1 MAEMGMGKGVTAGKL
16 ASNVQKKLTRAQEK
30 VMQKLGKADET
41 RDVAFEEGVINF
53 NKQYTEGSKLQKD
66 LRAYLAAVQTMHE
79 SSKNLQECLSDMY
92 EPEWYGKDDLDSI
105 VEDTDV
111 LWTDFHQKLV
121 DNALISMDT
130 YLGQFPDIKS
140 RIAKRDR
147 KLVDY
152 DSARHNHSSTNKGKK
167 GKDGGIKITK
177 PASLLERAT
186 PVWAQGIL
194 SAHNIAQSNL
204 SRNQAEDELE
214 RAQKVFEEIN
224 EDLQEELPSLWNS
237 RVGFYIST
245 FQSMSGFEEK
255 FHKEMGKLD
264 QNLYDI
270 LVKLEKQDMSGEL
283 PRGADPANH
292 TMSPGGP
299 PPIPKSP
306 SKLRPAMPPRPE
318 SSPCRDMKPEN
329 IINLF
334 DAAAAPNISV
344 TSPTQFD
351 SPAGSNLLDMDLSI
365 LAAPSHG
372 GTAVSSASQAVS
384 WDTWEPEETPAPPEE
399 PQGWDDDGTLPV
411 RAAGWGDDGTLPVRA
426 AGWDDDGT
434 LPVRA
439 AGCGDDGTLPVRAA
453 GCGDDGTLPV
463 HAAGWDDDGTL
474 PVRAAGC
481 GDDGIAATT
490 AGWDDDGSLPVR
502 VDDSW
507 GDDGV
512 ADATASAAVAESEAA
527 GWDDDEEGVPQADTL
542 TTPAAPTPAAPTA
555 AAPTPAA
562 AAPEETPVVAAAAA
576 AAATNGD
583 SETVEMPPGFLFKVT
598 TMHDYA
604 ANDSDELEMKAGD
617 IVLVVAFD
625 NPEEQDEGWLMG
637 MKQEDWI
644 QNKQSSLKGV
654 FPENFTSRL

>member
-292 TMSPGGP
+292 TLSPGGP

-306 SKLRPAMPPRPE
+306 SKLRPVMPPRPE

-351 SPAGSNLLDMDLSI
+351 STAGANLLDMDLSI

-384 WDTWEPEETPAPPEE
+384 WDTWEPEETAAPPEE
-399 PQGWDDDGTLPV
+399 PQGWD
-411 RAAGWGDDGTLPVRA
+411 DDGTLPVRA

-439 AGCGDDGTLPVRAA
+439 AGCGDDGTLP
-453 GCGDDGTLPV
+453 
-463 HAAGWDDDGTL
+463 
-474 PVRAAGC
+474 
-481 GDDGIAATT
+481 
-490 AGWDDDGSLPVR
+490 
-502 VDDSW
+502 
-507 GDDGV
+507 
-512 ADATASAAVAESEAA
+512 
-527 GWDDDEEGVPQADTL
+527 ADTL

-562 AAPEETPVVAAAAA
+562 AAPEETPVVA

>member
-292 TMSPGGP
+292 TLSPGGP

-334 DAAAAPNISV
+334 DAAAPNISV

-351 SPAGSNLLDMDLSI
+351 SPAGANLLDMDLSI

-411 RAAGWGDDGTLPVRA
+411 CA

-439 AGCGDDGTLPVRAA
+439 AGWG
-453 GCGDDGTLPV
+453 
-463 HAAGWDDDGTL
+463 DDGTL

-542 TTPAAPTPAAPTA
+542 TTPAAPTAAAPTA

-562 AAPEETPVVAAAAA
+562 AAPEETPVVAAAA
-576 AAATNGD
+576 TNGD
-583 SETVEMPPGFLFKVT
+583 SEAVEMPPGFLFKVT

>member
-1 MAEMGMGKGVTAGKL
+1 MWTPSSSVNRGLE
-16 ASNVQKKLTRAQEK
+16 
-30 VMQKLGKADET
+30 KLG
-41 RDVAFEEGVINF
+41 N
-53 NKQYTEGSKLQKD
+53 N
-66 LRAYLAAVQTMHE
+66 
-79 SSKNLQECLSDMY
+79 
-92 EPEWYGKDDLDSI
+92 

-152 DSARHNHSSTNKGKK
+152 DSARHNHLSTNKGKK
-167 GKDGGIKITK
+167 GKDGSIKITK
-177 PASLLERAT
+177 PVSLLERAT

-237 RVGFYIST
+237 RVGFYVST
-245 FQSMSGFEEK
+245 FQSMAGFEEK

-264 QNLYDI
+264 QNLYDV
-270 LVKLEKQDMSGEL
+270 LVKLERQDMCGEL
-283 PRGADPANH
+283 PRGASPANH
-292 TMSPGGP
+292 TLSPAVP

-344 TSPTQFD
+344 TSPTQ
-351 SPAGSNLLDMDLSI
+351 AI
-365 LAAPSHG
+365 
-372 GTAVSSASQAVS
+372 S

-399 PQGWDDDGTLPV
+399 PQD
-411 RAAGWGDDGTLPVRA
+411 
-426 AGWDDDGT
+426 WDDDGT

-439 AGCGDDGTLPVRAA
+439 AGCGDDGK
-453 GCGDDGTLPV
+453 
-463 HAAGWDDDGTL
+463 
-474 PVRAAGC
+474 
-481 GDDGIAATT
+481 AATT

-527 GWDDDEEGVPQADTL
+527 GWDDDEEGVPQADT
-542 TTPAAPTPAAPTA
+542 PTA
-555 AAPTPAA
+555 AATAPTPTATA
-562 AAPEETPVVAAAAA
+562 VEEIPAVATV
-576 AAATNGD
+576 ATNGA
-583 SETVEMPPGFLFKVT
+583 SEAVEMPPGFLFKVT

-625 NPEEQDEGWLMG
+625 NPEEQDEGWLIG
-637 MKQEDWI
+637 MKEGDWT
-644 QNKQSSLKGV
+644 QNKESAVKGV